1 MQRPFYIK
9 LLWVL
14 PISLYAVDANAWGLY
29 THILF
34 SQWMM
39 ATMPLLDPKVRQ
51 AIKKFPKL
59 VMAGACLP
67 DLAVISKAFHTTH
80 QWEKAELLLKSA
92 NTEQEIAIAIGYS
105 SHLFVDVIAH
115 NHFVPAHEAKWSS
128 IKWLNKTIVTHISS
142 EWAMDAHI
150 AQHIPHCPH
159 YLITTH
165 IELLSAFIA
174 PCFEVTPQ
182 LAKSKLRQL
191 AWADGLLRVSGLSR
205 IILWALKIKD
215 AEFVKNL
222 NYYLTNTSHAL
233 MHFDK
238 SLIGKRPNWQ
248 PELHHLN
255 MAEMIAWR
263 EKCLSDLSKR
273 LAAPIKLYKTKN
285 PY

>member
-1 MQRPFYIK
+1 MKKRFYIR
-9 LLWVL
+9 LLWCL
-14 PISLYAVDANAWGLY
+14 PVSLYAADASAWGLY

-67 DLAVISKAFHTTH
+67 DLAVISKSFHTTH
-80 QWEKAELLLKSA
+80 QWEKAELLIKSA
-92 NTEQEIAIAIGYS
+92 NSEEEIAIAIGYS

-115 NHFVPAHEAKWSS
+115 NHFVPAHEAKWM
-128 IKWLNKTIVTHISS
+128 NKTIATHISS

-150 AQHIPHCPH
+150 AKHIPHSPH
-159 YLITTH
+159 HLILTQ
-165 IELLSAFIA
+165 IEQLSVFIA
-174 PCFEVTPQ
+174 PCFEVSAQ

-191 AWADGLLRVSGLSR
+191 AWADALLRMSGLST
-205 IILWALKIKD
+205 IILWGLKIRD

-222 NYYLTNTSHAL
+222 NYYLTHTSQAL
-233 MHFDK
+233 LHFDK
-238 SLIGKRPNWQ
+238 SILGKRPNWQ